1 MVAGVEVG
9 TTGTR
14 SEGLAAGRLI
24 RKRIPRASF
33 GQWSPDPARP
43 DPIQVLQRQG
53 EQRVQELLPLRYGRM
68 SESAFAFFR
77 GAAAI
82 MAADIGPRDNTG
94 IVAQLCGDAH
104 VSNFG
109 IFASPTRSLVFDCND
124 FDETLPGPWEWDVMR
139 FVASLAVAGRQY
151 DFSESRR
158 AKIISNAVRT
168 YRETVT
174 EFANESSL
182 KVWYAHLNADE
193 ALADWAAKGK
203 QASKQASRVSK
214 KARRKDSL
222 RAFSRM
228 ADFAGDRPRF
238 RSEPPILV
246 PVSELMQGWSESD
259 IYDGLTRTLK
269 KYRRT
274 LSDDKRHLLDSYQV
288 VDAARRVVGVGSV
301 GTNAWIALLMGPTE
315 DDPLILQF
323 KEATNSVLEPYWRKT
338 KYTTQ
343 GRRVVEGQRLM
354 QANSDILLGWERM
367 DGPWGGERDF
377 YVRQLWDGKYSA
389 DLDVMDTAELAK
401 YASLCAWTLARAHCR
416 SGDRFQLAGYLGSG
430 STFDSAMVDFAERYA
445 EQNDQDYRALLAA
458 IDAGDIEVERGI

>member
-1 MVAGVEVG
+1 MTGRRA
-9 TTGTR
+9 TTTGGTR
-14 SEGLAAGRLI
+14 SESWAQGRLI

-33 GQWSPDPARP
+33 GKWSPDPARP
-43 DPIQVLQRQG
+43 NPIDVLRQQG
-53 EQRVQELLPLRYGRM
+53 QQRVQDLLPLRYGRM

-82 MAADIGPRDNTG
+82 MAADICPRDSTG

-109 IFASPTRSLVFDCND
+109 IFASPSRALVFDCND

-139 FVASLAVAGRQY
+139 FTASLAVAGRQY
-151 DFSESRR
+151 GFTEGRR

-168 YRETVT
+168 YRETVGA
-174 EFANESSL
+174 FANESSL
-182 KVWYAHLNADE
+182 KVWYAHVNADE

-203 QASKQASRVSK
+203 RASKEASRVSR

-222 RAFSRM
+222 RAVSRM
-228 ADFAGDRPRF
+228 VDLSGDSPRF
-238 RSEPPILV
+238 LSEPPILV
-246 PVSELMQGWSESD
+246 PVRELMAGWSEQG
-259 IYDGLTRTLK
+259 IYEGLTRTLK

-274 LSDDKRHLLDSYQV
+274 LSDDRRHLLDSYYV
-288 VDAARRVVGVGSV
+288 IDAARRVVGVGSV
-301 GTNAWIALLMGPTE
+301 GTNAWIALLLGPTE

-323 KEATNSVLEPYWRKT
+323 KEATNSVLEPFWRKT
-338 KYTTQ
+338 KYSTQ

-354 QANSDILLGWERM
+354 QANSDVLLGWERM

-389 DLDVMDTAELAK
+389 ELDVMDTAELQR
-401 YASLCAWTLARAHCR
+401 YAALCAWTLARAHCR

-430 STFDSAMVDFAERYA
+430 STFDSAMVEFGERYA
-445 EQNDQDYRALLAA
+445 EQNDEDYRALLAA
-458 IDAGDIEVERGI
+458 IDAGEIEVARGV